1 MLICCAYNQN
11 SYFCGLIH
19 TAMDEKKISEKKVSR
34 GGRRE
39 NAGRKAP
46 NGKKSERLFLCVTPE
61 FRAKIKDLAQ
71 SEKLSL
77 SEFVVFL
84 ATDYE
89 RRKNEA

>member
-1 MLICCAYNQN
+1 
-11 SYFCGLIH
+11 
-19 TAMDEKKISEKKVSR
+19 MDEKKVFEKNVSR

-71 SEKLSL
+71 NEKLSV
-77 SEFVVFL
+77 SEFVRLLVL
-84 ATDYE
+84 DYE